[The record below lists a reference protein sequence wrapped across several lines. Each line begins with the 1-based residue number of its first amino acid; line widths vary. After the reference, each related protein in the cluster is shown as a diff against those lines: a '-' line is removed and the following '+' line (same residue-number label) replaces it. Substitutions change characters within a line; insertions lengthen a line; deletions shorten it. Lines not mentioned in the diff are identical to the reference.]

1 MSICQEIATA
11 LRAVYFGKNWTAVN
25 LKDQLADVT
34 WEEAITKIHDCNTIA
49 TLVHHM
55 TYYVRGV
62 KQVLDGGPL
71 EIKDKFSFNHPKI
84 ASEEDWQAMLQ
95 LVWADVE
102 VFAEAIE
109 RLPEETL
116 WEEFANL
123 NYGHYYRN
131 LQGIVEHAHYHLG
144 QIVLLKKMM
153 RAR

>member
-1 MSICQEIATA
+1 MSICHEIATG
-11 LRAVYFGKNWTAVN
+11 LRTVYLGKNWTAVN

-34 WEEAITKIHDCNTIA
+34 WEEAIMKIHDCNTIA
-49 TLVHHM
+49 ILVHHM

-109 RLPEETL
+109 RHPKFVESLS
-116 WEEFANL
+116 
-123 NYGHYYRN
+123 
-131 LQGIVEHAHYHLG
+131 LQNSEKTV
-144 QIVLLKKMM
+144 
-153 RAR
+153 